1 MSDTIRSSPTANLN
15 KTASGSPPVRFPGC
29 GGIEHGTETF
39 ARHDDSARRCWRTSL
54 SRPPILVAAVFRSPR
69 RHETTRGEPVKF
81 HITVAQLRQMADE
94 MTVTFDHATRLLFW
108 FMQRSRPDLNLA
120 KAMGWPDPPAPAPL
134 PNKPPKPRR
143 LTPSQPQADR
153 EGDLPD
159 KALRSRVFW
168 TSLNRRGYGLPL
180 TGDIPG
186 DAVLH
191 C

>member
-1 MSDTIRSSPTANLN
+1 MIPRMRRNRAWHGNVRPPRRQRPPLLAHVIVE
-15 KTASGSPPVRFPGC
+15 AAHSGSGGFPLSKK
-29 GGIEHGTETF
+29 
-39 ARHDDSARRCWRTSL
+39 ARND
-54 SRPPILVAAVFRSPR
+54 PR
-69 RHETTRGEPVKF
+69 RTIKF

-134 PNKPPKPRR
+134 PNKPPKPSR

-153 EGDLPD
+153 EGDLPH
-159 KALRSRVFW
+159 KALRARVFW